1 MSHAPRNAETRRA
14 QVFGDNTEIIIDGEV
29 NSISARL
36 PRPLLLLSLRAFT
49 TSHLQ
54 VLGEDAKITHTGT
67 NFGGGPV
74 GIIAR
79 PLRPSASEGPRR
91 RLPRAQVFSTPTEI
105 TVSTPGEAK
114 IFVRDPRPL
123 RTPARE
129 SEGTRTQ
136 ALPKNGVSPPVP
148 VTFECYG
155 VEVTT
160 VGTPSSFLCNG
171 LPGP

>member
-1 MSHAPRNAETRRA
+1 MMKLLIALAVAAP
-14 QVFGDNTEIIIDGEV
+14 
-29 NSISARL
+29 SAL
-36 PRPLLLLSLRAFT
+36 AFT
-49 TSHLQ
+49 HYVSSTDEPTAMPSTSPTKDPTAAPTAEKN
-54 VLGEDAKITHTGT
+54 GAITHTGT

-74 GIIAR
+74 DIIAR

-91 RLPRAQVFSTPTEI
+91 RRARAQVFSTPTEI

-123 RTPARE
+123 RPPARE

-136 ALPKNGVSPPVP
+136 ALPKNGVTVP

-160 VGTPSSFLCNG
+160 GGTPSSFLCNG